1 MSLVLHYAPWSSATT
16 CLWAVEELGIPC
28 EKVRLDLAKKETH
41 TPAFLAL
48 NPNGKVPL
56 LVHDGVPIFES
67 VAILCHLGETFG
79 VEKKLFP
86 APGIQ
91 RAQAFQWLAWM
102 NVSLGAAIFKS
113 MQDSEHTP
121 AELRSPKLAAVGQ
134 AEAKALLGIL
144 DSHLEGRTWMVG
156 DGFTLVDVHLCGA
169 AMWVGTLGFDL
180 KTWPRIEAWTKRCQD
195 RPAFARAMTG
205 FPGATS
211 SRS

>member
-1 MSLVLHYAPWSSATT
+1 MSLVFHYAPWSSATT
-16 CLWAVEELGIPC
+16 CLWAIEELGVPC
-28 EKVRLDLAKKETH
+28 EKVKVDLAKKETH

-102 NVSLGAAIFKS
+102 NVSLAAGVYKA
-113 MQDSEHTP
+113 MQNSEHTP
-121 AELRSPKLAAVGQ
+121 AELRNPKLAAVGKT
-134 AEAKALLGIL
+134 ETEKLLGMI
-144 DSHLEGRTWMVG
+144 DDHLAAKTWMVG
-156 DGFTLVDVHLCGA
+156 DGFTLVDVHLCGGA
-169 AMWVGTLGFDL
+169 LWISKLGFDL
-180 KTWPRIEAWTKRCQD
+180 KTWPRIEAWTQRCQD
-195 RPAFARAMTG
+195 RPAFAAAMKG
-205 FPGATS
+205 
-211 SRS
+211 